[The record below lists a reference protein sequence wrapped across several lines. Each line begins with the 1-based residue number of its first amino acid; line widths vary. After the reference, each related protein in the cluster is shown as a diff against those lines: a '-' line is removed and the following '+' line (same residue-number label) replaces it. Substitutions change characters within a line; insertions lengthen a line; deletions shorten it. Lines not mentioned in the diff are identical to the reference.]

1 MGILAPY
8 GVNSNLK
15 DIFDMKMPAFSDDDD
30 GSAIPGAERHVVSP
44 ELMAY
49 LKFLIYTAA
58 FKDPLADKRGAEHVQ
73 YYLRWTL
80 TFAAHEDVYRKQL
93 LEALEIW
100 YDMFP
105 PTKRRA
111 RSLLGAG
118 PPSLA
123 GVALLDNPEFD
134 VPIRSLEPEYM
145 DRCYGHPT
153 LN

>member
-1 MGILAPY
+1 
-8 GVNSNLK
+8 
-15 DIFDMKMPAFSDDDD
+15 
-30 GSAIPGAERHVVSP
+30 
-44 ELMAY
+44 MAY
-49 LKFLIYTAA
+49 LKLLIYTAA

-73 YYLRWTL
+73 YYLKWTR
-80 TFAAHEDVYRKQL
+80 TFAANENAYSKQL
-93 LEALEIW
+93 LQAVEFW